1 MSESAMSEPSIDRP
15 WPGVD
20 FVGAVKRYWAKY
32 AIFTGR
38 ASRSEYWWPVLAN
51 VVISTV
57 LYGLGS
63 ASKFFLILYFLFF
76 LASVVPSIAVGIR
89 RLHDINKSGWW
100 WLIVLIPIVGGI
112 WLIVLTCQ
120 PSDPAGA
127 QYDV

>member
-15 WPGVD
+15 WPGVGV
-20 FVGAVKRYWAKY
+20 VGAVKRYWAKY

>member
-1 MSESAMSEPSIDRP
+1 MSEPSIDQP

-32 AIFTGR
+32 AVFTGR

-112 WLIVLTCQ
+112 WLLVLTCQ